1 MLRYSWTSV
10 GVRRTSAS
18 NSGQFSRGSGLAA
31 GGKTRAADRLSRCA
45 RRSNLPAPGKC
56 KEGKTMVS
64 LTRWAA
70 VSGLVLGLVLSVNSL
85 NASTM
90 NRTEYLKF
98 NAPVALPGVTLSPGT
113 YSFELADSSN
123 PSLVIVR
130 DRNTRQPKFLGFTY
144 RVPRPASARDMK

>member
-1 MLRYSWTSV
+1 
-10 GVRRTSAS
+10 
-18 NSGQFSRGSGLAA
+18 
-31 GGKTRAADRLSRCA
+31 
-45 RRSNLPAPGKC
+45 
-56 KEGKTMVS
+56 MVS

-144 RVPRPASARDMK
+144 RVPRPASARDMKSTVILGEARRGEATPIRAWFPVDADTGYEFIYRNHGK